1 MNPSR
6 VDPPADSEEST
17 TSSSLVDQPVDSE
30 DNNNNK
36 SQTAPLLV
44 EVTDDGSLQAQSQ
57 EKNETTSSSRQGQGS
72 EWSPGAL
79 RQFPYCGILSLLG
92 CISCIAATIAIL
104 KASDGQP
111 TDDWSLSPTVYLALL
126 TTALNRLAQVA
137 FSEGA
142 KIVWWRAAIRGTTV
156 SHLHR
161 YWASGDSTVSAL
173 RLGRGFNIVSL
184 AKLAVT
190 LIAIDQPLI
199 QRASSVVAQH
209 PENPVS
215 VSAPI
220 APEIPY
226 GYTAT
231 QFGRA
236 LNVANDMSMTIPM
249 LAAFGAYNSKAAII
263 HNFTGCAGTCTGAV
277 HAGGF
282 TANCSTNSIAVD
294 VMSLIPPVSRL
305 HQNHASMSP
314 FNVSWN
320 VDFNSTRRTADIS
333 FLAYFINKTS
343 PKTCSSTIMVQKQC
357 RLQLATLEYPVQLQ
371 GETLT
376 FTEAIDNLTVISLQ
390 PSAADVNLTFE
401 EDGGHLYTGW
411 TTVGFALAATSI
423 FTSKATYNW
432 IQGAIQLS
440 LPDVLSNQFLN
451 IESAVGPGCANWTD
465 PTSYMLSAINE
476 MAFRIS
482 LSASNTK
489 FMNTSEPWQP
499 QVLTMKQMRDINVFK
514 SDFRYLIASTVLSF
528 FFVLLITPTFY
539 GWWLLGRNVSL
550 NPIETAKAFD
560 AELLQGPGS
569 NAPQDELIRIVG
581 MRKLKLGEI
590 QFDYQGTAETKLKL
604 VDPAD
609 AVGPRTG
616 TLYA

>member
-1 MNPSR
+1 MCDAMNSSL
-6 VDPPADSEEST
+6 VDPPADSE
-17 TSSSLVDQPVDSE
+17 
-30 DNNNNK
+30 DNSNNK
-36 SQTAPLLV
+36 SQTAPLLI

-57 EKNETTSSSRQGQGS
+57 EKNETISSSGQGQGS

-79 RQFPYCGILSLLG
+79 RQFPYAGILSLLG
-92 CISCIAATIAIL
+92 CISCIAATVAIL

-137 FSEGA
+137 FSEGV

-173 RLGRGFNIVSL
+173 QLGRGFNIVSL

-209 PENPVS
+209 PENPIS

-226 GYTAT
+226 GYTAS

-236 LNVANDMSMTIPM
+236 LNVADASMTVPM
-249 LAAFGAYNSKAAII
+249 LAVFGAYNSKAAII

-282 TANCSTNSIAVD
+282 TADCSTNSIAVD
-294 VMSLIPPVSRL
+294 VLSLIPPVSGL
-305 HQNHASMSP
+305 QQSHTSMSP

-320 VDFNSTRRTADIS
+320 VNFNQTRRTADIS
-333 FLAYFINKTS
+333 FLAYFINETS
-343 PKTCSSTIMVQKQC
+343 PETCTSTTMVQKKC
-357 RLQLATLEYPVQLQ
+357 RLRLATLEYPVQLQ

-390 PSAADVNLTFE
+390 PSAADVNLTVE
-401 EDGGHLYTGW
+401 EDGGLLYTGW

-440 LPDVLSNQFLN
+440 LPDVLSNQFMN
-451 IESAVGPGCANWTD
+451 IESAVSPGCANWTD
-465 PTSYMLSAINE
+465 PTSYMLSVINE

-482 LSASNTK
+482 LNASNAK
-489 FMNTSEPWQP
+489 FGNTSEPPQP
-499 QVLTMKQMRDINVFK
+499 QVLTMKQMRNINVFK

-581 MRKLKLGEI
+581 LRKLKLGEI
-590 QFDYQGTAETKLKL
+590 QLDYQDTAETKLKL